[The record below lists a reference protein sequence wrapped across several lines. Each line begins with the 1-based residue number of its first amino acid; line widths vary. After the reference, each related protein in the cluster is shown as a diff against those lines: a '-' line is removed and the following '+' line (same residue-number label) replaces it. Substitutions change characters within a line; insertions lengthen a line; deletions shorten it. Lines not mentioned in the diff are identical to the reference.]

1 MYQLL
6 NNIFNENKIS
16 KIDKINNT
24 KNNVETITFNK
35 TSLIIN
41 TLDNI
46 INQYDIISLVKN
58 YKLDLDKKMN
68 NFDNN
73 NNNDHNRELKN
84 FFTDIVTNYIL
95 DEDNLFNLLY
105 IINKLYTKSI
115 TRYIEKNKL
124 NNNDI
129 IFLLKGGNILK
140 LIAEKFWNELPK
152 EAMYKLID
160 IYKPYFKRS
169 DLDFGIY
176 VNPNLNNS
184 MKIIQEITIM
194 SYKVQLI
201 ITDILLNNKNLFF
214 KWFKYNKSYQNNLLC
229 NFLKNIN
236 NLDILKN
243 PDSLYS
249 NNKFIKI
256 DFLSKNYTNQNN
268 KYIKFLID
276 ENTSITDLND
286 LDNNKTISQKINKST
301 SPNKNNFMY
310 TSINNAL
317 KIHTNKRVLEFNLT
331 RTKIN
336 FNLYVQK
343 NINNNNS
350 VSIGGELIDV
360 SIGHDEASEKF
371 YKNKKNYI
379 DVINLHN
386 NNEKFEINIYSYK
399 YLYIDLR
406 FILFEVNY
414 FPWYDTKYSKR
425 LYRLFYLTFIN
436 LLTNKKKIQNK
447 HIKITQ
453 QYYKLIYDIILK
465 FKNNSNKNFNKNSIK
480 KISNLLDKSKFKE
493 ITENL
498 KCSNECL
505 LNDLFK
511 NINNIIEKVLY
522 PRKLIDANIYNHI
535 YINNKMN
542 NTRQLED
549 NELDLLLDFIN
560 IVKSNLDTLLLINS
574 YIENYSQSQILF
586 DYKNIDNN
594 LLI

>member
-194 SYKVQLI
+194 NYKI
-201 ITDILLNNKNLFF
+201 
-214 KWFKYNKSYQNNLLC
+214 
-229 NFLKNIN
+229 
-236 NLDILKN
+236 
-243 PDSLYS
+243 
-249 NNKFIKI
+249 
-256 DFLSKNYTNQNN
+256 
-268 KYIKFLID
+268 
-276 ENTSITDLND
+276 
-286 LDNNKTISQKINKST
+286 
-301 SPNKNNFMY
+301 
-310 TSINNAL
+310 
-317 KIHTNKRVLEFNLT
+317 
-331 RTKIN
+331 
-336 FNLYVQK
+336 
-343 NINNNNS
+343 
-350 VSIGGELIDV
+350 
-360 SIGHDEASEKF
+360 
-371 YKNKKNYI
+371 
-379 DVINLHN
+379 
-386 NNEKFEINIYSYK
+386 
-399 YLYIDLR
+399 
-406 FILFEVNY
+406 
-414 FPWYDTKYSKR
+414 
-425 LYRLFYLTFIN
+425 
-436 LLTNKKKIQNK
+436 
-447 HIKITQ
+447 
-453 QYYKLIYDIILK
+453 
-465 FKNNSNKNFNKNSIK
+465 
-480 KISNLLDKSKFKE
+480 
-493 ITENL
+493 
-498 KCSNECL
+498 
-505 LNDLFK
+505 
-511 NINNIIEKVLY
+511 
-522 PRKLIDANIYNHI
+522 
-535 YINNKMN
+535 
-542 NTRQLED
+542 
-549 NELDLLLDFIN
+549 
-560 IVKSNLDTLLLINS
+560 
-574 YIENYSQSQILF
+574 
-586 DYKNIDNN
+586 
-594 LLI
+594 

>member
-6 NNIFNENKIS
+6 NNIFSENKIN
-16 KIDKINNT
+16 KFKNNT
-24 KNNVETITFNK
+24 KNNVETVTFNK
-35 TSLIIN
+35 TNNTSSKIN
-41 TLDNI
+41 TLNNI

-58 YKLDLDKKMN
+58 YTLDLDKKMKK
-68 NFDNN
+68 FENN

-95 DEDNLFNLLY
+95 DEDSLFNLLY
-105 IINKLYTKSI
+105 IINKLYTQSI
-115 TRYIEKNKL
+115 NIYIEKNKL

-140 LIAEKFWNELPK
+140 FMAEKFWNELPK

-176 VNPNLNNS
+176 INPNLNNS
-184 MKIIQEITIM
+184 MKIIQEITIV
-194 SYKVQLI
+194 SYKIQLI
-201 ITDILLNNKNLFF
+201 ITDILSNNTNLFF

-229 NFLKNIN
+229 SFLKNIN

-243 PDSLYS
+243 QDSLYF
-249 NNKFIKI
+249 NNKFTKI
-256 DFLSKNYTNQNN
+256 NFLSKNYTNQND

-301 SPNKNNFMY
+301 SSNKNNFMY

-317 KIHTNKRVLEFNLT
+317 KIHINKRVLEFNLT

-336 FNLYVQK
+336 FNLYLQK
-343 NINNNNS
+343 NINNSNN

-386 NNEKFEINIYSYK
+386 NNETFEINIYSYK

-465 FKNNSNKNFNKNSIK
+465 FNNKNSNKNYIK

-522 PRKLIDANIYNHI
+522 PRKLIDLKIHNHI
-535 YINNKMN
+535 YINNKLN
-542 NTRQLED
+542 NERDIED
-549 NELDLLLDFIN
+549 NEFDLLLDFIN
-560 IVKSNLDTLLLINS
+560 IIKSNLDTLLLVNS
-574 YIENYSQSQILF
+574 YIENYSQNQIIF
-586 DYKNIDNN
+586 DYKNIDSD